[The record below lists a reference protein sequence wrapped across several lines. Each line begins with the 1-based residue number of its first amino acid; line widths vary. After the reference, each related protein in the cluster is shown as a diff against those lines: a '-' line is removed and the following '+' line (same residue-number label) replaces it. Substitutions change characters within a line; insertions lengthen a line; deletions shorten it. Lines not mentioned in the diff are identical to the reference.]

1 MKKRALVVSIGIL
14 ALVVSVQGA
23 AAQYGGGP
31 DQSYRGGPDQSY
43 RGSGQSYGGRSQ
55 EYYGVV
61 RYGGDCVVNTDLNR
75 GYGFL
80 KPCPAPQKPVRVR
93 RQ

>member
-1 MKKRALVVSIGIL
+1 MKRALVVSL
-14 ALVVSVQGA
+14 SVMALVVGAGEA

-31 DQSYRGGPDQSY
+31 DQSYRGGPAQSY
-43 RGSGQSYGGRSQ
+43 RGSGQSYGRTQ

-80 KPCPAPQKPVRVR
+80 KPCPAPQKPVRTDR
-93 RQ
+93 R

>member
-1 MKKRALVVSIGIL
+1 MKRIFVVSIGIL
-14 ALVVSVQGA
+14 ALVAGMQEA

-31 DQSYRGGPDQSY
+31 DQSYRGGPAQSY
-43 RGSGQSYGGRSQ
+43 RGTGQSSGRAQ

-80 KPCPAPQKPVRVR
+80 KPCPAPQRPSVNR